1 MKKNLLSLIF
11 IAATLS
17 AQAQNVA
24 STANVTSGGLQA
36 GNAGVYNTFYGTYSG
51 KATTGSNNTFIGYQ
65 TARYNSSGSE
75 NTIIGSNSGGSI
87 TTGINNTFLG
97 SNAGGSNP
105 GSNNTFLGKGSGFE
119 NWGSNNIFI
128 GTDTG
133 FDTGNGSNNILIGNN
148 CSATIEE
155 NNTLWIENSWSDKPL
170 IWGDFANDK
179 LKFNGKVG
187 IGYAFGTFPTTAGGV
202 NVSVYNLF
210 VNGGILTEEVR
221 VILKAQWAD
230 YVFADNYNLKSLKE
244 VEQFIKQ
251 NGHLPNVPSAA
262 QVKENG
268 IEVGEIITIQ
278 QEKIEELTL
287 HLINQE
293 KQLEELKAQV
303 KQLLKA
309 QN

>member
-1 MKKNLLSLIF
+1 M
-11 IAATLS
+11 
-17 AQAQNVA
+17 
-24 STANVTSGGLQA
+24 
-36 GNAGVYNTFYGTYSG
+36 
-51 KATTGSNNTFIGYQ
+51 TGYDSEGENSVLIGYSAGAGQ
-65 TARYNSSGSE
+65 GP
-75 NTIIGSNSGGSI
+75 
-87 TTGINNTFLG
+87 INN
-97 SNAGGSNP
+97 
-105 GSNNTFLGKGSGFE
+105 E
-119 NWGSNNIFI
+119 
-128 GTDTG
+128 
-133 FDTGNGSNNILIGNN
+133 
-148 CSATIEE
+148 
-155 NNTLWIENSWSDKPL
+155 LWIENSNSDKPL

-187 IGYAFGTFPTTAGGV
+187 IGYAFGDFPTTAGGV
-202 NVSVYNLF
+202 NVAGYNLF

-221 VILKAQWAD
+221 VTLKNQWAD

-293 KQLEELKAQV
+293 KQLEELKEQV
-303 KQLLKA
+303 KQLLQA

>member
-1 MKKNLLSLIF
+1 MKKHLVSLIF

-17 AQAQNVA
+17 TQAQNVA
-24 STANVTSGGLQA
+24 SSANITSGGFQA
-36 GNAGVYNTFYGTYSG
+36 GNSGTSSSFYGYRAG
-51 KATTGSNNTFIGYQ
+51 NNNTGTQNTFIGLS
-65 TARYNSSGSE
+65 AGEE
-75 NTIIGSNSGGSI
+75 NA
-87 TTGINNTFLG
+87 TGNNNTYIGHQTGGNNGGESNNTYIG
-97 SNAGGSNP
+97 SNAGY
-105 GSNNTFLGKGSGFE
+105 E
-119 NWGSNNIFI
+119 NWGSNNTYI
-128 GTDTG
+128 GANAGYDSPG
-133 FDTGNGSNNILIGNN
+133 GSGNILIGYNAGNGFQTALNN
-148 CSATIEE
+148 K
-155 NNTLWIENSWSDKPL
+155 LFIENSSSEIPL

-187 IGYAFGTFPTTAGGV
+187 IGYNFGTFPTTAGGV
-202 NVSVYNLF
+202 NVSGYNLF

-221 VILKAQWAD
+221 VMLKTQWAD
-230 YVFADNYNLKSLKE
+230 YVFADNYNLKPLKE

-303 KQLLKA
+303 KQLLQA